1 MLKRLVL
8 LIALVLI
15 MPTSAQAQEAVR
27 LDSLKVRLWSEYDQP
42 SMLVIHDFKLTDD
55 TAIPASI
62 DLRFP
67 SDANLTAVAYESGG
81 KLLLANYQTKPA
93 EEAGWQVITVFVTER
108 TSYHIE
114 YYQPLKL
121 DGNKRYFI
129 YQWTGDYPVE
139 NFDIEIQL
147 PGDSENVKTDPVIPL
162 VQGQTFM
169 SGGAMMKG
177 LDEGQTYQVELTY
190 SRTTEVPVATQSS
203 QVEPIVPVDEN
214 TDGRSTLDNLPL
226 LLAVIGVILIII
238 AGLVYFFRRST
249 SESKPRQR
257 KRSRSSEGAGEPTYC
272 HECGTRSQEGD
283 RFCRTCGA
291 KLRGG

>member
-1 MLKRLVL
+1 
-8 LIALVLI
+8 
-15 MPTSAQAQEAVR
+15 
-27 LDSLKVRLWSEYDQP
+27 
-42 SMLVIHDFKLTDD
+42 MLVIHDFTVTDE
-55 TAIPASI
+55 TAVPASI
-62 DLRFP
+62 DLRIP
-67 SDANLTAVAYESGG
+67 VDANLTAVAYESGG
-81 KLLLANYQTKPA
+81 NLLLANYQTKPA
-93 EEAGWQVITVFVTER
+93 EEAGWQDITIFVTER

-114 YYQPLKL
+114 YYQPLKW

-147 PGDSENVKTDPVIPL
+147 PGDSENVKTDPAIPL
-162 VQGQTFM
+162 VQGQTFV

-177 LDEGQTYQVELTY
+177 LDEGQVYQVEITY
-190 SRTTEVPVATQSS
+190 SRTSEVPVATQSS
-203 QVEPIVPVDEN
+203 QVEPIVAVDEN
-214 TDGRSTLDNLPL
+214 TEGRSTLESLPL
-226 LLAVIGVILIII
+226 LLAGIGVSLIII

-257 KRSRSSEGAGEPTYC
+257 KRSHSSEGASEPTYC